1 MRVFCK
7 FVKICHILLPVKIN
21 LREIFFK
28 MVSVLKRII
37 PRWIEVNK
45 WTENLN
51 IKFYWLSYFIFGNS
65 ATICF
70 PPPIIIPDIKIH
82 VWQPRI
88 MSESC
93 SRHVTTLPSVVVICT
108 VMLEIIVLV
117 CLRSRKTA
125 WSKGHVTLKE
135 GVPQCKS
142 LPYQTWWP

>member
-7 FVKICHILLPVKIN
+7 FVKIFHILLPVKIN

-37 PRWIEVNK
+37 PRWTEVNN
-45 WTENLN
+45 WTENVN

-65 ATICF
+65 ATISF
-70 PPPIIIPDIKIH
+70 PPPIIIPGIKIH

-93 SRHVTTLPSVVVICT
+93 SRHVTTLSSVVVICT

-117 CLRSRKTA
+117 LSVISQNCLI
-125 WSKGHVTLKE
+125 KGSCDFKE
-135 GVPQCKS
+135 RCPS
-142 LPYQTWWP
+142 M